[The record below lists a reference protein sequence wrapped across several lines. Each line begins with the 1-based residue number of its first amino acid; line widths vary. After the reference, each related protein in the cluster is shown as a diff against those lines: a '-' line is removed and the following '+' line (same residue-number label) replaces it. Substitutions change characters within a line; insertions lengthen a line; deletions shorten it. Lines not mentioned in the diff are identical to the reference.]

1 MGYKQSM
8 CSAKG
13 SEAMTDYLAGGQEF
27 FYPHAG
33 DPPAPENVKVLL
45 LTRGGVCTTGHWH
58 RDWCLG
64 WLPLPKRNMTKE
76 NQNGI
81 SK

>member
-1 MGYKQSM
+1 
-8 CSAKG
+8 
-13 SEAMTDYLAGGQEF
+13 MTDYLAGGAEF
-27 FYPHAG
+27 LYPHAG

-58 RDWCLG
+58 RDWCIG

-76 NQNGI
+76 D
-81 SK
+81 KFKC